1 MNGFPSHICSHLSHL
16 PRVQYVRYED
26 VMSPEQALEWLPK
39 LVARHGL
46 ILQRPDLLKPVFRFK
61 GSEQVSGARGG
72 GGASYLSIRRTG

>member
-39 LVARHGL
+39 LAARHGL
-46 ILQRPDLLKPVFRFK
+46 ILPQPDKLEAVRRYK
-61 GSEQVSGARGG
+61 GNAKVRSHP
-72 GGASYLSIRRTG
+72 